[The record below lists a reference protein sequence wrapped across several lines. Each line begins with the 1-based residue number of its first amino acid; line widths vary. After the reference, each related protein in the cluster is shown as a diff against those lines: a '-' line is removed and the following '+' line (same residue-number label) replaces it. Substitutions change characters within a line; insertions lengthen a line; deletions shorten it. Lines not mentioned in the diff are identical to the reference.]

1 MRWHSEPNVNINHIR
16 NILNYHNQTIKLS
29 KLNNKMQIDMN
40 GVELM

>member
-1 MRWHSEPNVNINHIR
+1 MRWHSEPNGNINHIS
-16 NILNYHNQTIKLS
+16 NILNYHNQTTKLS